1 MKIWGQESKQEGLE
15 VRMNLD
21 AEETEGKPLWLG
33 HKQSCRVGRGQVMLG
48 LEAVVIAAA
57 FHIFQWLPSRHVV
70 GIHSLVLLGGPAG
83 PVVANEL
90 GVEVSFLG

>member
-21 AEETEGKPLWLG
+21 AEETEGKPPRLG

-48 LEAVVIAAA
+48 LEAVVITTAA

-70 GIHSLVLLGGPAG
+70 GIHFLVLLGGPVG
-83 PVVANEL
+83 PVMAIEL
-90 GVEVSFLG
+90 